1 MIQYY
6 IDELM
11 SEGITYLPPFENS
24 HGRPRTKSASE
35 ALVANPEQTEE
46 DGNALPIASSAIEVA
61 DVETLGAR
69 SGKHINAPNN
79 TSDDTCILLV
89 QAVHKVPIV
98 ETKTTLYHIFF
109 FSESQ
114 IISLMMTISKDFL
127 ANLAQKKR
135 ISLLRSVHGN
145 TL

>member
-1 MIQYY
+1 MYITPQSSNTDLMKCCTPLQGKEVIQYY

-69 SGKHINAPNN
+69 SGKH
-79 TSDDTCILLV
+79 
-89 QAVHKVPIV
+89 
-98 ETKTTLYHIFF
+98 
-109 FSESQ
+109 
-114 IISLMMTISKDFL
+114 MMIH
-127 ANLAQKKR
+127 A
-135 ISLLRSVHGN
+135 IC
-145 TL
+145 

>member
-1 MIQYY
+1 MYITPQSSNTDLMKCCTPLQGKEVIQYY

-69 SGKHINAPNN
+69 SGKHMMIHAFCQFRLS
-79 TSDDTCILLV
+79 TKLLQWKGRQLCI
-89 QAVHKVPIV
+89 
-98 ETKTTLYHIFF
+98 IFF
-109 FSESQ
+109 S
-114 IISLMMTISKDFL
+114 SLNPRL
-127 ANLAQKKR
+127 
-135 ISLLRSVHGN
+135 
-145 TL
+145 

>member
-1 MIQYY
+1 MYTTPQSSNTDLMKCCTPLQGKEVIQYY

-24 HGRPRTKSASE
+24 QGRPRTKSASE

-69 SGKHINAPNN
+69 SGIKAY
-79 TSDDTCILLV
+79 DDTCMLLV
-89 QAVHKVPIV
+89 QAVHVPIV

-109 FSESQ
+109 FSES
-114 IISLMMTISKDFL
+114 
-127 ANLAQKKR
+127 
-135 ISLLRSVHGN
+135 
-145 TL
+145 

>member
-69 SGKHINAPNN
+69 SGKHIVSSGCPQSCYSGKEDNFV
-79 TSDDTCILLV
+79 SYFFLL
-89 QAVHKVPIV
+89 
-98 ETKTTLYHIFF
+98 
-109 FSESQ
+109 
-114 IISLMMTISKDFL
+114 
-127 ANLAQKKR
+127 
-135 ISLLRSVHGN
+135 
-145 TL
+145 